1 MIYWITG
8 QSGAGKTTLS
18 NWMVEELNQNAFTI
32 DGDALRDVFINKDYS
47 VEGRKKNVELAQN
60 ISKFI
65 NSKGLD
71 VIVSLISPFREQR
84 EQFKMDM
91 GNDIVEI
98 YVCCD
103 DIRSKH
109 TTEYEEPQ
117 HNFIS
122 INTNNKNDYEK
133 VRTLYREM
141 ADMARRT

>member
-18 NWMVEELNQNAFTI
+18 NWMVAELNPTAFTI
-32 DGDALRDVFINKDYS
+32 DGDELRDVFINKDYS

-60 ISKFI
+60 IAKFI

-71 VIVSLISPFREQR
+71 VIVSLISPLREQR
-84 EQFKMDM
+84 EQFKTDM

-98 YVCCD
+98 FVKCD
-103 DIRSKH
+103 DIRSPY
-109 TTEYEEPQ
+109 TTTYEEPQ
-117 HNFIS
+117 QDFIL
-122 INTNNKNDYEK
+122 INTNNTNDYEK

-141 ADMARRT
+141 ANMA

>member
-18 NWMVEELNQNAFTI
+18 NWMVAELNPTAFTI
-32 DGDALRDVFINKDYS
+32 DGDELRDVFINKDYS

-60 ISKFI
+60 IAKFI

-71 VIVSLISPFREQR
+71 VIVSLISPLREQR
-84 EQFKMDM
+84 EQFKTDM

-98 YVCCD
+98 FVKCD
-103 DIRSKH
+103 DIRSTY
-109 TTEYEEPQ
+109 TTTYEEPQ
-117 HNFIS
+117 QDFIL

-141 ADMARRT
+141 ANMA

>member
-18 NWMVEELNQNAFTI
+18 NWMVAELNPTAFTI
-32 DGDALRDVFINKDYS
+32 DGDELRDVFINKDYS

-60 ISKFI
+60 IAKFI

-71 VIVSLISPFREQR
+71 VIVSLISPLREQR
-84 EQFKMDM
+84 EQFKTDM

-98 YVCCD
+98 FVKCD
-103 DIRSKH
+103 DIRSTY
-109 TTEYEEPQ
+109 TTTYEEPQ
-117 HNFIS
+117 QDFIL
-122 INTNNKNDYEK
+122 INTNNTNDYEK

-141 ADMARRT
+141 ANMA

>member
-18 NWMVEELNQNAFTI
+18 NWMVAELNPTAFTI
-32 DGDALRDVFINKDYS
+32 DGDELRDVFINKDYS

-60 ISKFI
+60 IAKFI

-71 VIVSLISPFREQR
+71 VIVSLISPLREQR
-84 EQFKMDM
+84 EQFKTDM

-98 YVCCD
+98 FVKCD
-103 DIRSKH
+103 EIRSPY

-117 HNFIS
+117 QDFIL
-122 INTNNKNDYEK
+122 INTNNTNDYEK
-133 VRTLYREM
+133 IRTLYREM
-141 ADMARRT
+141 ADMA

>member
-1 MIYWITG
+1 MIFWITG

-18 NWMVEELNQNAFTI
+18 NWMKQEIDTHAVTI
-32 DGDALRDVFINKDYS
+32 DGDELRDVFQNKDYS

-60 ISKFI
+60 IAKFL
-65 NSKGLD
+65 NSKYNS
-71 VIVSLISPFREQR
+71 VIVSVIAPFREQR
-84 EQFKMDM
+84 EEFKRMM

-103 DIRSKH
+103 EIRSPH
-109 TTEYEEPQ
+109 TTTYEEPQ
-117 HNFIS
+117 QDFIL

-141 ADMARRT
+141 ADMA

>member
-18 NWMVEELNQNAFTI
+18 NWMVEELNPTAFTI
-32 DGDALRDVFINKDYS
+32 DGDELRDVFINKDYS
-47 VEGRKKNVELAQN
+47 EEGRKKNVELAQN

-84 EQFKMDM
+84 ESFKEEMAD
-91 GNDIVEI
+91 DIVEI
-98 YVCCD
+98 WVWTD
-103 DIRSKH
+103 EDRSPYK
-109 TTEYEEPQ
+109 TKYEEPQ
-117 HNFIS
+117 HNFVS

-133 VRTLYREM
+133 VRTLYRKM

>member
-18 NWMVEELNQNAFTI
+18 NWMVEELNPNAFTI
-32 DGDALRDVFINKDYS
+32 DGDELRDVFINKDYS

-60 ISKFI
+60 IAKFI

-98 YVCCD
+98 FVKCD
-103 DIRSKH
+103 DIRSTY
-109 TTEYEEPQ
+109 TTTYEEPQ
-117 HNFIS
+117 QDFIS

-133 VRTLYREM
+133 VRTLYR
-141 ADMARRT
+141 